1 MSGITRRDF
10 LKTGAKG
17 AALVAIP
24 AIFRIDPL
32 AAFATPSPN
41 RNLGDYMTHF
51 GVDENLIR
59 RVMGAAL
66 AHGGDYCDVF
76 FEHTILYSIRLE
88 DDEVN
93 RAYSN
98 VDFGVGIRVIEGEQT
113 GYSFTEEIS
122 EKAML
127 QAAKTAANIARE
139 SKTAPPANL
148 SLHDTPDYY
157 PIETLVENTSI
168 TQKIPLLQKVNERMQ
183 SRDKRIIKTR
193 AGYSDYSSYIL
204 IATSD
209 GRIVCDYRPMAS
221 LYGVCTAEQ
230 DGKRETNSHN
240 FRGRYGLDHYGV
252 NEINAIADKA
262 VQRTVVLFD
271 AVVPEGGEMEVVLG
285 PGDSGILLHEAIG
298 HGMEADANR
307 KGESIFADKINKKV
321 AENFISI
328 VDDGTIAHDRG
339 SLNVDDEANDTEKTY
354 LVRDGILRSYLHD
367 RISSRYYKVDPTGS
381 GRRESFRFAPI
392 PRMRCTYMLNGP
404 HKREEIIKSVKK
416 GLYAESFQNGEVR
429 IGQGDFTFYLNN
441 GYLIEDGKLTRPVK
455 DLNLVGN
462 GPDVLTKMVMVADDL
477 AINQSG
483 GTCGKAGQSVPV
495 TLGLPTVKVS
505 SITVGGRSA

>member
-1 MSGITRRDF
+1 MTRREF

-24 AIFRIDPL
+24 VIFRLDPL
-32 AAFATPSPN
+32 AAFAAPSPT

-51 GVDENLIR
+51 GVDESLIR
-59 RVMGAAL
+59 KVMGAAL
-66 AHGGDYCDVF
+66 AHGGDYCDLF
-76 FEHTILYSIRLE
+76 FEHTISYSVNLE

-98 VDFGVGIRVIEGEQT
+98 IDFGVGIRVIEGEQT
-113 GYSFTEEIS
+113 GYSFTEDITPN
-122 EKAML
+122 AL
-127 QAAKTAANIARE
+127 IQAAKTAANIASE
-139 SKTAPPANL
+139 SKTLPPANL
-148 SLHDTPDYY
+148 SRHDTPDYY
-157 PIETLVENTSI
+157 PIETLVEDNSI
-168 TQKIPLLQKVNERMQ
+168 TQKIPLLKKVNERML

-193 AGYSDYSSYIL
+193 AGYADSASYIL

-209 GRIVCDYRPMAS
+209 GRVVCDYRPMAA
-221 LYGVCTAEQ
+221 LHGVCIAEQ
-230 DGKRETNSHN
+230 NGQRETNYYAL
-240 FRGRYGLDHYGV
+240 RGRYGLDYFDEKKI
-252 NEINAIADKA
+252 NEIGDKA
-262 VQRTVVLFD
+262 VQKTVVLFD
-271 AVVPEGGEMEVVLG
+271 AVVPEGGEMEVVLA

-321 AENFISI
+321 AEDFVTI
-328 VDDGTIAHDRG
+328 VDDGTLLHDRG
-339 SLNVDDEANDTEKTY
+339 ALNVDDEANATEKTC
-354 LVRDGILRSYLHD
+354 LVENGILRSYLHD
-367 RISSRYYKVDPTGS
+367 RISSRYYKVNPTGS
-381 GRRESFRFAPI
+381 GRRQSFRYSPI
-392 PRMRCTYMLNGP
+392 PRMRSTYMLNGP
-404 HKREEIIKSVKK
+404 HKREEIIQSVKK

-462 GPDVLTKMVMVADDL
+462 GPDVLTKMVMVADDMV
-477 AINQSG
+477 IDPTG
-483 GTCGKAGQSVPV
+483 GNCGKAGQYVPV